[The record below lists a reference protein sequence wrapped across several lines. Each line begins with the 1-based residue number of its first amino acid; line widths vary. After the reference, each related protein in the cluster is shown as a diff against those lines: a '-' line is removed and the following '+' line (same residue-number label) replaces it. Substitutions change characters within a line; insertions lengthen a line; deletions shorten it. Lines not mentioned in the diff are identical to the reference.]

1 MNVKAVNLKSFYIF
15 SCNNYLIIKLVSAVD
30 NVFQFVDCLFFFI
43 FFKSPIPFLLI
54 SIKKRAIMKHLFVH
68 VLHWCRYITFSFV
81 TNRNEATSH
90 VHFVVFILSN
100 VVVVRDND
108 NCVHVLA
115 IILILRLLITL
126 KFQTF

>member
-1 MNVKAVNLKSFYIF
+1 MMNVKAVNLKSFYIF

-68 VLHWCRYITFSFV
+68 VLH
-81 TNRNEATSH
+81 
-90 VHFVVFILSN
+90 
-100 VVVVRDND
+100 
-108 NCVHVLA
+108 
-115 IILILRLLITL
+115 
-126 KFQTF
+126 